1 MTLAGSPALDLV
13 IASLTGRGRASAAD
27 SKIFKNSLGSS
38 SLFCKRLPTSYLP
51 LPPSPYLP
59 STTPSTPRVW
69 SCSFPC
75 PKKPL
80 SASRGRGAVDT
91 RSSSSSSSQH
101 LFSFSYGHSSSSSSS
116 LLVPTPSGRRLSQP
130 GPAPSTHQICLP
142 AWPNSKVSFCASA
155 VGSTQHPDK
164 RHLLSPTHCCSCCWS
179 SVVDPPTLK
188 FSVLSKGFREPR
200 APRGRT
206 EPRVVFSTHSSLS
219 AGLPQLSWL
228 FLLGAHHKS
237 RPDLFRSPLRR
248 PRHHA
253 FRDTCCPLAK
263 TNKTPHNR
271 PARFLP
277 GFAAKAISR
286 APLTRA
292 TSPCCVPRLGR
303 AYVRGTH

>member
-1 MTLAGSPALDLV
+1 M
-13 IASLTGRGRASAAD
+13 
-27 SKIFKNSLGSS
+27 
-38 SLFCKRLPTSYLP
+38 
-51 LPPSPYLP
+51 
-59 STTPSTPRVW
+59 PSTPEAAVAAAASIFFLSPTVIAAAAAARL
-69 SCSFPC
+69 C
-75 PKKPL
+75 PP
-80 SASRGRGAVDT
+80 
-91 RSSSSSSSQH
+91 
-101 LFSFSYGHSSSSSSS
+101 
-116 LLVPTPSGRRLSQP
+116 PSGRRLSQP

-179 SVVDPPTLK
+179 LVVDPPTLK

-206 EPRVVFSTHSSLS
+206 EHRVVFSTHSSLS